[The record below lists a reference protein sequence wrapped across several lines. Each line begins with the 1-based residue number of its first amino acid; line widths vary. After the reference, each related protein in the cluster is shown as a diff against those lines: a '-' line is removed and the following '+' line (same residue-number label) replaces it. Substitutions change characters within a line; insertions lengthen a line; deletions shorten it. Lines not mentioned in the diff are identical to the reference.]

1 MLLYD
6 DPQNKYSINA
16 LVAALQRHGYRG
28 NLHLAATGS
37 GLLDAAARLREKYDV
52 LVIGMSM
59 MTTQLPSRL
68 GLIEELRKAKAVN
81 TLLVLGGPHASGD
94 PAGTI
99 LSLGFDVA
107 FLGEAEETLP
117 RLVEALEDGDDLS
130 SVRGIVYR
138 CGDRLVFTGKDR
150 PVDLDRYPPFPYWER
165 RFGPIEITRGCP
177 WGCRYC
183 QVPYM
188 HGALLRHRSVEA
200 VAEVAEAFY
209 RAGMRDLR
217 FISPD
222 SFAYG
227 GDGRRLNFDALAEL
241 VETLHRLAQK
251 YGGRLFFGTFPS
263 EVRPEF
269 VTDDTMRLIKGRV
282 ANTSIIFGAQSG
294 SERMLKLLGRGH
306 GVEAVLEAVETA
318 KRHGFRSDV
327 DFIFGLPGETRE
339 DIEASLAL
347 AEKLVAMGARIHAH
361 TFLPLPGSPLA
372 DAPPGKI
379 PGWAKKRLY
388 RLIGLGGLYGQ
399 WEQQERLAQTIAEL
413 RGKGIIL
420 GRRGWRLIRAGC

>member
-6 DPQNKYSINA
+6 DPRNKYSINA
-16 LVAALQRHGYRG
+16 LVAALHRHGYRDS
-28 NLHLAATGS
+28 LYLTTTGD
-37 GLLDAAARLREKYDV
+37 GLLEAAARLRGKYDL
-52 LVIGMSM
+52 LVVGMSL
-59 MTTQLPSRL
+59 MTAQLPSRL
-68 GLIEELRKAKAVN
+68 GLIGELRRARKKNV
-81 TLLVLGGPHASGD
+81 LLVLGGPHASGD

-99 LSLGFDVA
+99 LSLGFDAA
-107 FLGEAEETLP
+107 FVGEAEESFP
-117 RLVEALEDGDDLS
+117 RLLEALEEGEDLS
-130 SVRGIVYR
+130 SVKGIVYR
-138 CGDRLVFTGKDR
+138 CDDRLAFTGKDR

-200 VAEVAEAFY
+200 VARAAEAFY

-227 GDGRRLNFDALAEL
+227 GDERRLNFEALAGL
-241 VETLHRLAQK
+241 VETLYRLAQA

-282 ANTSIIFGAQSG
+282 ANNSIIFGAQSG

-339 DIEASLAL
+339 DVEASLAL

-379 PGWAKKRLY
+379 PGWARKRLH

-399 WEQQERLAQTIAEL
+399 WEQQERLAKTIAEL
-413 RGKGIIL
+413 REKGVIL
-420 GRRGWRLIRAGC
+420 GRRGWRLVKAGC

>member
-1 MLLYD
+1 MLLHD
-6 DPQNKYSINA
+6 DLPNKYSINA
-16 LVAALQRHGYRG
+16 LIAALHRHGYRD
-28 NLHLAATGS
+28 NLYLAPRGEGVLEAMAELS
-37 GLLDAAARLREKYDV
+37 GKYDV
-52 LVIGMSM
+52 LVVGMSLM
-59 MTTQLPSRL
+59 STQLPSRL
-68 GLIEELRKAKAVN
+68 GLIERLRAARRRN

-99 LSLGFDVA
+99 LSLGFDAA
-107 FLGEAEETLP
+107 FIGEAEESLP
-117 RLVEALEDGDDLS
+117 SLVEVLEEGEDIS
-130 SVRGIVYR
+130 RVKGIVYR
-138 CGDRLVFTGKDR
+138 CDDHPAFTGRGR
-150 PVDLDRYPPFPYWER
+150 PVNLDDYPPFPYWER

-188 HGALLRHRSVEA
+188 HGAVLRHRSVEA
-200 VAEVAEAFY
+200 VAQVAEAFY
-209 RAGMRDLR
+209 KAGMRDLR

-227 GDGRRLNFDALAEL
+227 GDGRRLNLDALAEL
-241 VETLHRLAQK
+241 VDTLHTLAGK
-251 YGGRLFFGTFPS
+251 HGGRLFFGTFPS

-327 DFIFGLPGETRE
+327 DLIFGLPGETRE
-339 DIEASLAL
+339 DIEASLEL

-379 PGWAKKRLY
+379 PKWAKKRLY
-388 RLIGLGGLYGQ
+388 RLIGIGGLYGQ
-399 WEQQERLAQTIAEL
+399 WERQERLAQDLARL
-413 RGKGIIL
+413 REKGVIL
-420 GRRGWRLIRAGC
+420 GRSGWRLVRAGC